1 MPKRFDV
8 KRQRRAGESDE
19 DEPEPEDCVVC
30 DQDSIFFYSEVNTRS
45 VVQLLKALREAG
57 NAALERCS
65 WPSEAKIYLYIHSG
79 GGDALAGLSAADHI
93 RCSRVPVVTI
103 ADGFVASAATFMLCA
118 GAERKAFSS
127 AKVLIHQISTS
138 FYGRFAELQDELCN
152 TSDLMTTM
160 KSVYT
165 TTTNMTA
172 DEIEKLL
179 KKEKH
184 LNAGEALQKGFVDE
198 IW

>member
-1 MPKRFDV
+1 MPKRFDM

-19 DEPEPEDCVVC
+19 DEAEPEDCVVC
-30 DQDSIFFYSEVNTRS
+30 DQDSIFYSEVNTRS

-172 DEIEKLL
+172 DEIEVLL
-179 KKEKH
+179 RRTRTP
-184 LNAGEALQKGFVDE
+184 ARRCRGFVDE